1 MPITPRQSWDL
12 TLMSRPSLVL
22 RPIHSEDHD
31 FLFQVY
37 AGTRLDELALTDW
50 SEAQKQAFLT
60 QQFEAQHHH
69 YQTHYQGARFDLIL
83 LDDQP
88 VGRLYVARWREEIRI
103 MDIAL
108 LPDYRN
114 RGIGSGLLR
123 DLLEEAAVTGKRLT
137 IHVERYNPAL
147 RLYRRVG
154 FEPIGETG
162 VYLLLAV
169 ESPPDQAA
177 EPLR

>member
-1 MPITPRQSWDL
+1 
-12 TLMSRPSLVL
+12 
-22 RPIHSEDHD
+22 
-31 FLFQVY
+31 
-37 AGTRLDELALTDW
+37 
-50 SEAQKQAFLT
+50 
-60 QQFEAQHHH
+60 
-69 YQTHYQGARFDLIL
+69 
-83 LDDQP
+83 
-88 VGRLYVARWREEIRI
+88 

-147 RLYRRVG
+147 RLYRRMG
-154 FEPIGETG
+154 FEPVGETG
-162 VYLLLAV
+162 VYLLLAA
-169 ESPPDQAA
+169 ESAPNREV

>member
-1 MPITPRQSWDL
+1 M
-12 TLMSRPSLVL
+12 LMSRPSLVL
-22 RPIHSEDHD
+22 RPIHPEDHD
-31 FLFQVY
+31 FLFRVY

-60 QQFEAQHHH
+60 QQFEAQHHY
-69 YQTHYQGARFDLIL
+69 YQTHYRGARFDLIL

-88 VGRLYVARWREEIRI
+88 IGRLYVARWREEIRI

>member
-1 MPITPRQSWDL
+1 MPQPPL
-12 TLMSRPSLVL
+12 HL
-22 RPIHSEDHD
+22 RSIHSEDRE
-31 FLFQVY
+31 FLFRVY
-37 AGTRLDELALTDW
+37 AGTRAEELALTNWDQ
-50 SEAQKQAFLT
+50 AQKQAFLT

-69 YQTHYQGARFDLIL
+69 YQTHYQGAQFDLIL
-83 LDDQP
+83 LDGQP
-88 VGRLYVARWREEIRI
+88 IGRLYVARWREEIRI

-154 FEPIGETG
+154 FEPVGETG

-169 ESPPDQAA
+169 ESPPDQKA

>member
-1 MPITPRQSWDL
+1 MPQPPL
-12 TLMSRPSLVL
+12 HL
-22 RPIHSEDHD
+22 RPIHSEDRE
-31 FLFQVY
+31 FLFRVY
-37 AGTRLDELALTDW
+37 AGTRAEELALTDW
-50 SEAQKQAFLT
+50 DDTQKQAFLT

-69 YQTHYQGARFDLIL
+69 YQAHYQGARFDLIL

-154 FEPIGETG
+154 FEPVGETG

>member
-12 TLMSRPSLVL
+12 MLMLRPSFAL
-22 RPIHSEDHD
+22 RSIRPEDHD
-31 FLFQVY
+31 FLFRVY
-37 AGTRLDELALTDW
+37 VGTRLDELALTDW
-50 SEAQKQAFLT
+50 DEAQKQAFLT

-69 YQTHYQGARFDLIL
+69 YQTHYQGAQFDLIL

-88 VGRLYVARWREEIRI
+88 IGRLYVARWREEIRI

-147 RLYRRVG
+147 RLYRRMG
-154 FEPIGETG
+154 FEPVGETG
-162 VYLLLAV
+162 VYLLLAA
-169 ESPPDQAA
+169 ESAPNREV

>member
-1 MPITPRQSWDL
+1 MPQPPL
-12 TLMSRPSLVL
+12 HL
-22 RPIHSEDHD
+22 RSIHSEDRE
-31 FLFQVY
+31 FLFRVY
-37 AGTRLDELALTDW
+37 AGTRAEELALTNWDQ
-50 SEAQKQAFLT
+50 AQKQAFLT

-69 YQTHYQGARFDLIL
+69 YQTHYQGAQFDLIL
-83 LDDQP
+83 LDGQP
-88 VGRLYVARWREEIRI
+88 IGRLYVARWREEIRI

-123 DLLEEAAVTGKRLT
+123 DLLEEAAVIGKRLT

-147 RLYRRVG
+147 RLYQRMG
-154 FEPIGETG
+154 FETVGETG
-162 VYLLLAV
+162 VYLLLAA
-169 ESPPDQAA
+169 ESAPNREV

>member
-1 MPITPRQSWDL
+1 MPVPQPI
-12 TLMSRPSLVL
+12 L
-22 RPIHSEDHD
+22 RATCAEDRD
-31 FLFQVY
+31 FLLRVY
-37 AGTRLDELALTDW
+37 ASTRAEELALTDW
-50 SEAQKQAFLT
+50 DEAQKRAFLA

-83 LDDQP
+83 LDSEP

-114 RGIGSGLLR
+114 RGIGGGLLR
-123 DLLEEAAVTGKRLT
+123 DLLAEAAATSRRLT

-147 RLYRRVG
+147 RLYRRLG
-154 FEPIGETG
+154 FDPVGETG
-162 VYLLLAV
+162 VYLLLALNP
-169 ESPPDQAA
+169 PPDRPTGA
-177 EPLR
+177 LR